1 MIVYLLI
8 ARENS
13 TDFESVTEVDT
24 QNIGCAVNNQCLL
37 FFLKFC

>member
-1 MIVYLLI
+1 MIVYSLI

-13 TDFESVTEVDT
+13 TDYESVTEIDM